1 MAAMIIP
8 ARARPSSRRSPT
20 LFPHSPGP
28 YIALMLAGFAIG
40 ILGHLTKARWMIA
53 SGVVLIF
60 LGALL
65 FPLAANLTT
74 REPAAADRRN
84 AAATRRIGR
93 SVYDRRDG
101 TPRRGRPEPQPQP
114 QGGGSRS

>member
-1 MAAMIIP
+1 VLDLAPPLAD
-8 ARARPSSRRSPT
+8 

-40 ILGHLTKARWMIA
+40 ILGHVFRLKWLVA
-53 SGVVLIF
+53 SGVALIF

-74 REPAAADRRN
+74 GNRPPPVNE
-84 AAATRRIGR
+84 
-93 SVYDRRDG
+93 S
-101 TPRRGRPEPQPQP
+101 RGDSGP
-114 QGGGSRS
+114 